1 MITEKI
7 SLKRRGMCFVLSSP
21 SGAGKTTISR
31 KMLDID
37 SHLTMSISYTTRE
50 PRPGEVHGVDYFFI
64 SKDAFREMINADK
77 FVEHAEVFGN
87 FYGTPRKFVE
97 DNLSKGIDVIFDI
110 DWQGTHQLKGQMQAD
125 VVSVFILP
133 PSMAELENRLKNRAQ
148 DSEETVAKR
157 MKKAS
162 REISHWNEYDYV
174 LINNDLN
181 ETMENVNRVL
191 LAERLRL
198 SRQPQLENFVQD
210 LLFGED

>member
-87 FYGTPRKFVE
+87 FYGTPRQFVE
-97 DNLSKGIDVIFDI
+97 ENLSAEKDVIFDI
-110 DWQGTHQLKGQMQAD
+110 DWQGTRQLSDALPND

>member
-87 FYGTPRKFVE
+87 FYGTPRQFVE
-97 DNLSKGIDVIFDI
+97 ENLSAEKDVIFDI
-110 DWQGTHQLKGQMQAD
+110 DWQGTRQLSDALPND

-198 SRQPQLENFVQD
+198 SRQPQLESFVQD